1 MPAHHPSI
9 TAASPGA
16 VRAALVVALLLGL
29 AGCRGGDG
37 GGRGDEDT
45 GEDKESPAVPVEVAP
60 VRQGDVYAVY
70 SGTASLETDADALVV
85 AKVGGEVREIMVE
98 EGDPVEANQVLARLD
113 GDRLRLEMERA
124 RANLRKL
131 QQEYDRNVE
140 LHERGLV
147 SAGAFEDIKYELEAL
162 RAAYELARLE
172 YSYTQIRAPIEG
184 VIAERFIKLG
194 NTISA
199 NDPVFHVTDM
209 DPLLAYVYV
218 PEREFRRLTPGQ
230 PAELVVDAIP
240 GTTFAARIQRI
251 SPVVDPDTGTFKV
264 TMEVPDPDERLKPG
278 MFGRFNIVWDARQ
291 NTLLIPRVAVIDD
304 ETEQAVFVLDGD
316 TVRRARVTLG
326 YPKGDMIEVTDGL
339 DGDEQVVVIGQ
350 AGLKDGARVDVVR
363 REPASPAEAAGAT
376 AGTGT

>member
-1 MPAHHPSI
+1 MLRSESTRPA
-9 TAASPGA
+9 AA
-16 VRAALVVALLLGL
+16 RAALLLALLLGI

-37 GGRGDEDT
+37 RPGKGDAADEEGT
-45 GEDKESPAVPVEVAP
+45 PAVPVEVAP
-60 VRQGDVYAVY
+60 VRHGDVYAVY
-70 SGTASLETDADALVV
+70 SGTASLETDADAVVV

-98 EGDPVEANQVLARLD
+98 EGDQVEANQILARLD

-131 QQEYDRNVE
+131 KQEYDRNVE

-162 RAAYELARLE
+162 RAAYELAQLE
-172 YSYTQIRAPIEG
+172 YGYTQIRAPIEG
-184 VIAERFIKLG
+184 VIADRFIKLG

-240 GTTFAARIQRI
+240 GQTFAARIQRI

-264 TMEVPDPDERLKPG
+264 TMEVPDPDSRLKPG
-278 MFGRFNIVWDARQ
+278 MFGRFNIVWDARED
-291 NTLLIPRVAVIDD
+291 TLLVPRVAVIDD

-316 TVRRARVTLG
+316 TVRRAEVTLG
-326 YPKGDMIEVTDGL
+326 YPKGEMIEVIEGL
-339 DGDEQVVVIGQ
+339 SGDEQVVVIGQ
-350 AGLKDGARVDVVR
+350 AGLKDGARVEVVR
-363 REPASPAEAAGAT
+363 REPAPDADLPAA
-376 AGTGT
+376 AGTGA